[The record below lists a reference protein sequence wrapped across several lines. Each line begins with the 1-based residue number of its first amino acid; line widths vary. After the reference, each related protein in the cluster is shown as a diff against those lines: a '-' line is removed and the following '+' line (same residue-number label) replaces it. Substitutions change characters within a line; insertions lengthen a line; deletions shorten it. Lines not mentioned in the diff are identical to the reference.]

1 MKTSSYFLFALL
13 GFINSALAFPT
24 EEGVLVLDDDNF
36 DDAIAQNEFILVE
49 FYAPWCGHCKQLAP
63 EYAAAAQKLSGET
76 AKLAKID
83 ATANKDAGQ
92 RFDIKGFPTL
102 IFFKNGNKMEY
113 NAGRTAD
120 DIVTWVK
127 KHSGPPAKTISTADD
142 VLTLQESS
150 DAVVVGYFADAD
162 SASAKAFLALAGSDD
177 NLEYGI
183 SSADAVKDHLS
194 LSGDAV
200 VVLKSFDDKRA
211 DFTVGDSFDSD
222 VIGSFISKESTPLVQ
237 TFSQAGARKI
247 FSSPI
252 QKHALFFTDKM
263 KPHHG
268 EVFDVFTNVVKK
280 FKGNILVVNVPSSE
294 AKVTEYFGVNN
305 FPTFVFVDMSSGSS
319 LKKFPFSGDVKDGDA
334 VSAHINSVLNGEIK
348 ASLKSEE
355 VSPEDTAG
363 DVKVLKGTSF
373 NDIVMNN
380 DKDVLVEFYAPWCG
394 HCKKLA
400 PTYDEL
406 GAKFA
411 SVDSVV
417 IVKMDATANEIDVDG
432 VDVKGFPTLYFFPG
446 NDKKNPVR
454 YEAGRE
460 LEDFVEYLKD
470 NASTKFDHEEL

>member
-1 MKTSSYFLFALL
+1 MKTSTYFLFALL

-24 EEGVLVLDDDNF
+24 EEGVLVLGDDNF
-36 DDAIAQNEFILVE
+36 DDALAQHEFILVE

-63 EYAAAAQKLSGET
+63 EYAAAAQKLSGES
-76 AKLAKID
+76 AKLAKVD
-83 ATANKDAGQ
+83 ATENKDAAQ

-120 DIVTWVK
+120 DIVSWVK
-127 KHSGPPAKTISTADD
+127 KHSGPPAKTLSSADD
-142 VLTLQESS
+142 VLALQESG
-150 DAVVVGYFADAD
+150 DAVVVGYFADAE
-162 SASAKAFLALAGSDD
+162 SANAKAFLAMAGVDD
-177 NLEYGI
+177 TLDYGI
-183 SSADAVKDHLS
+183 TSADSVKEHLS

-200 VVLKSFDDKRA
+200 VVLKPFDDKRA
-211 DFTVGDSFDSD
+211 DFAVGDSFDSEAATAF
-222 VIGSFISKESTPLVQ
+222 VSAESTPLVQ

-263 KPHHG
+263 LPHHG
-268 EVFDVFTNVVKK
+268 EVLEVFTTVAKN
-280 FKGNILVVNVPSSE
+280 FKGTALVVNVPSSE
-294 AKVTEYFGVNN
+294 AKVTEYFGVTD

-319 LKKFPFSGDVKDGDA
+319 LKKFPFSGDIKDAEA
-334 VSAHINSVLNGEIK
+334 VSAHINAVLSGELK

-355 VSPEDTAG
+355 VSPADTAG
-363 DVKVLKGTSF
+363 NVKVLKGTSF
-373 NDIVMNN
+373 NEIVMDN

-400 PTYDEL
+400 PTWDEL
-406 GAKFA
+406 GNKFS

-417 IVKMDATANEIDVDG
+417 IAKMDATANEIDVDG

-446 NDKKNPVR
+446 KDKKNPVR
-454 YEAGRE
+454 YESGRE
-460 LEDFVEYLKD
+460 LEDFVEYLKE
-470 NASTKFDHEEL
+470 NAATKFDHEEL